1 MDDTKIEKRAGVR
14 ATSDRLWDLVSDL
27 SRWGEWNPYEREPQG
42 KIGFGAAL
50 SLIEAYPGLGER
62 RATAR
67 VADWRP
73 YVRLVW
79 TENRGF
85 LFRTLRYIDI
95 EEVEKGSCIV
105 SSALTF
111 AGLRGELYL
120 DRHKT
125 VLAQAHEDMVA
136 RLKAAAEAP

>member
-1 MDDTKIEKRAGVR
+1 MDDAKIDKRAGVK
-14 ATSDRLWDLVSDL
+14 ATSDRIWELVSDL
-27 SRWGEWNPYEREPQG
+27 SRWGEWNPYETRLEGVIAFGGQLG
-42 KIGFGAAL
+42 LTEGF
-50 SLIEAYPGLGER
+50 PGQSER

-95 EEVEKGSCIV
+95 EELEKGSCIV
-105 SSALTF
+105 SSGHKF
-111 AGLRGELYL
+111 AGLRGELFHDKHRAGL
-120 DRHKT
+120 RD
-125 VLAQAHEDMVA
+125 AHQDIVD
-136 RLKAAAEAP
+136 RLKAAAEA

>member
-1 MDDTKIEKRAGVR
+1 MDDTKIEKRAGVK

-27 SRWGEWNPYEREPQG
+27 SRWNDWNPHERDLEG
-42 KIGFGAAL
+42 TIAFGAPLAL
-50 SLIEAYPGLGER
+50 TESYPGLGER
-62 RATAR
+62 RTTAR

-95 EEVEKGSCIV
+95 EELDKGSCIV
-105 SSALTF
+105 SSGFKF
-111 AGLRGELYL
+111 AGLRGELFL
-120 DRHKT
+120 DKHKPA
-125 VLAQAHEDMVA
+125 LSQAHEAIVQN
-136 RLKAAAEAP
+136 LKAAAEV